1 MPYKR
6 WSMMLLALAGIAAAT
21 GIVAAQPRGAPGE
34 CGQYMYWEDGHCI
47 DARDKKGTKSWADEM
62 LAKHWK
68 P

>member
-6 WSMMLLALAGIAAAT
+6 WIMMVLALAGIGAS
-21 GIVAAQPRGAPGE
+21 GFVAAQPRGAPGE
-34 CGQYMYWEDGHCI
+34 CGQYMYWDDGHCV
-47 DARDKKGTKSWADEM
+47 DARDRKSTKSWADET